1 MGWVD
6 KPFLV
11 IGSTQVSTVKL
22 LEFVLGVLVVIVV
35 SRAFAAVLGSRVLSR
50 TSMDRGLQYAISRL
64 SYYTLLVVGLMIA
77 LQTSGIE
84 VGSLTVILGALGVG
98 VGFGLQTFVNNAVSG
113 LILLIERP
121 LKVGDWIEVSGVGG
135 RVVRIGARSTTIVS
149 SDNIAMIVP
158 NSELVTQRVIN
169 WSHGDPTVRF
179 RIPIGVAYGSD
190 MNAVRGA
197 LLEVAAAHPGV
208 LRDPTPAVFFSGF
221 GESTLDL
228 ELAVWT
234 RDMVHSPIKF
244 RSDLYF
250 AIDEACRRRGVTI
263 PFPQR
268 DLHVK
273 TGSVG
278 LGRDPARPE
287 GSP

>member
-1 MGWVD
+1 MAWID

-11 IGSTQVSTVKL
+11 IGGTQVSTVKL
-22 LEFVLGVLVVIVV
+22 LEFILAVLIVIVV

-64 SYYTLLVVGLMIA
+64 TYYVLLIVGLLIA

-121 LKVGDWIEVSGVGG
+121 IKVGDWIEVSGVGG
-135 RVVRIGARSTTIVS
+135 RVMRIGARSTTITS
-149 SDNIAMIVP
+149 SDNIAMIIP
-158 NSELVTQRVIN
+158 NSELVIQRVIN

-179 RIPIGVAYGSD
+179 RIPIGVAYGSN
-190 MNAVRGA
+190 MHEVRGA
-197 LLEVAAAHPGV
+197 LLEVAASHPGV
-208 LRDPTPAVFFSGF
+208 LRDPAPEVFFSGF

-234 RDMVHSPIKF
+234 RDMVYRPIKF

-250 AIDEACRRRGVTI
+250 AIDEACRRRAVTI

-268 DLHVK
+268 DLHIKNGEVR
-273 TGSVG
+273 
-278 LGRDPARPE
+278 LARDPARPARA
-287 GSP
+287 S

>member
-1 MGWVD
+1 MAWID

-11 IGSTQVSTVKL
+11 IGGTQVSTVKL
-22 LEFVLGVLVVIVV
+22 LEFILAVLIVIVV
-35 SRAFAAVLGSRVLSR
+35 SRAFAAILGSRVLSR

-64 SYYTLLVVGLMIA
+64 TYYVVLTVGLLIA

-113 LILLIERP
+113 LILLMERP
-121 LKVGDWIEVSGVGG
+121 IKVGDWIEVSGVGG
-135 RVVRIGARSTTIVS
+135 RVMRIGARSTTIIS
-149 SDNIAMIVP
+149 SDNIAMIIP
-158 NSELVTQRVIN
+158 NSELIIQRVIN

-179 RIPIGVAYGSD
+179 RIPIGVAYGSN
-190 MNAVRGA
+190 MSEVRRA

-208 LRDPTPAVFFSGF
+208 LRDPAPSVFFSGF

-234 RDMVHSPIKF
+234 RDMVYSPIKF
-244 RSDLYF
+244 KSDLYF
-250 AIDEACRRRGVTI
+250 AVDEACRRRGVTI

-268 DLHVK
+268 DLHIKNGPVR
-273 TGSVG
+273 
-278 LGRDPARPE
+278 LARPA
-287 GSP
+287 GSS

>member
-1 MGWVD
+1 MAWIE

-11 IGSTQVSTVKL
+11 IGGTQVSAVKL
-22 LEFVLGVLVVIVV
+22 LEFLFAVVIVIVV
-35 SRAFAAVLGSRVLSR
+35 SRAFATVLGSRLLTR
-50 TSMDRGLQYAISRL
+50 TGMDRGLQYAISRL
-64 SYYTLLVVGLMIA
+64 TYYVLLVVGLMIA

-84 VGSLTVILGALGVG
+84 MGSLTVILGALGVG
-98 VGFGLQTFVNNAVSG
+98 VGFGLQTLVNNAVSG

-121 LKVGDWIEVSGVGG
+121 IQVGDWIEVSGIGG
-135 RVVRIGARSTTIVS
+135 RVARIGARSTTIVN

-179 RIPIGVAYGSD
+179 RIPVGVAYGSNMD
-190 MNAVRGA
+190 EVRRA
-197 LLEVAAAHPGV
+197 LLEVAAAHPSV
-208 LRDPTPAVFFSGF
+208 LPDPAPAVFFSAF
-221 GESTLDL
+221 GDSTLDL

-234 RDMVHSPIKF
+234 RDMVYSPIKF
-244 RSDLYF
+244 KSDLNF
-250 AIDEACRRRGVTI
+250 AIDEACRRHGVTI

-273 TGSVG
+273 TGS
-278 LGRDPARPE
+278 LRLARDRVRRE
-287 GSP
+287 ESP